1 MRSCFLMTHIY
12 WFHCQWHYGIFL
24 FLVYICWLY
33 YHCTHH
39 SGLPTRSIDPLESA
53 LSIRVVFTFGRPE
66 QLFLDICMCIYI
78 YILYINYVYCTCVLF
93 ILPPLLLNWC
103 FSLTFMF
110 YLCCAFIPLPRLG
123 FFKLRLLMWLGQ
135 RGHPRIFPMEK
146 PSFSPWKNQFNHH
159 FPCEN
164 HH

>member
-1 MRSCFLMTHIY
+1 MAAFDAQCCIAAWIPTPSVEMEGRRFIYIYICIIIYIYVYIYGLCIPMRSCFLMTHIY

-39 SGLPTRSIDPLESA
+39 SGLPTRSTDPLESA

-78 YILYINYVYCTCVLF
+78 HII
-93 ILPPLLLNWC
+93 
-103 FSLTFMF
+103 
-110 YLCCAFIPLPRLG
+110 
-123 FFKLRLLMWLGQ
+123 
-135 RGHPRIFPMEK
+135 H
-146 PSFSPWKNQFNHH
+146 
-159 FPCEN
+159 
-164 HH
+164 